1 MKKLILGALFS
12 LCYFA
17 LFAQNSY
24 NITFVNKYKGENFKP
39 EKIYLFSIEERMA
52 IDSTTGENGTFT
64 LKGNARMPQLVSICG
79 DNKGMQV
86 VVAFILDETNTNIT
100 LENGVQ
106 FVQQSGDVIIVS
118 SRVLLRNNSRLEST
132 TNRSNSNSTLTPI
145 KNDTNSTSSDT
156 NVEAMLNTS
165 YNYQKKKGAGI
176 RDSLPGIINKFG

>member
-1 MKKLILGALFS
+1 M
-12 LCYFA
+12 
-17 LFAQNSY
+17 
-24 NITFVNKYKGENFKP
+24 
-39 EKIYLFSIEERMA
+39 
-52 IDSTTGENGTFT
+52 
-64 LKGNARMPQLVSICG
+64 
-79 DNKGMQV
+79 
-86 VVAFILDETNTNIT
+86 
-100 LENGVQ
+100 
-106 FVQQSGDVIIVS
+106 IIVS